1 MSQPEIAN
9 AAAVEL
15 VAAAPPAPAV
25 QIAADDLAA
34 SRRKFILATGA
45 VGLGAAAAPLS
56 RRTYAQGKAP
66 MNIDFWMFENPQ
78 QRPWVHKRIKLYM
91 EKNPNVKVDFQAFVF
106 SDLGK
111 KLSIGFATGTAPE
124 GFITG
129 DWLMPTWMSK
139 GLLAP
144 LDVAKLGY
152 PTMKAFTDD
161 YPPAF
166 VDGAVI
172 NGRAYGY
179 PLWFYGFSNYINT
192 RHFKEVGLDPIK
204 DAPQSYAQLGE
215 VAKRLVIKDGNKF
228 VRQGFK
234 FAMHAST
241 WTMIQFNP
249 ILAQCGGAYFD
260 KAGKCTVNNA
270 AGIKA
275 MTIRTSLVKQYG
287 AEDPADSI
295 ATNPLPAMD
304 WLKERNSMFIS
315 HPLPPVAIKSQNQ
328 KMFDERY
335 FRATRIP
342 GVEIGKGFATTYG
355 FNFVVSARA
364 PKDKQEVL
372 HDMYR
377 FILSDAADC
386 WTDTAPFPLARKS
399 GWAENPEVKAFPDI
413 AEILESRDRGIFH
426 PRTIVFTELADAMHK
441 AVQKILL
448 SNQDIK
454 TALNEAAAEVDRA
467 SATAK
472 KA

>member
-1 MSQPEIAN
+1 MSLPDVADTSIEPLVGPRLPEP
-9 AAAVEL
+9 AAS
-15 VAAAPPAPAV
+15 AAES
-25 QIAADDLAA
+25 LAA
-34 SRRKFILATGA
+34 TRRKFILATGTL
-45 VGLGAAAAPLS
+45 GLGAAAAPLS
-56 RRTYAQGKAP
+56 RRVYAQGKAP
-66 MNIDFWMFENPQ
+66 MNIGFWMFENPQ
-78 QRPWVHKRIKLYM
+78 QRPWVHKRVKMYM
-91 EKNPNVKVDFQAFVF
+91 EKNPNVKVDFQAFPF

-111 KLSIGFATGTAPE
+111 KLSVGFATGTAPE

-144 LDVAKLGY
+144 LDVTKLGY
-152 PTMKAFTDD
+152 PTMKAYTDD

-166 VDGAVI
+166 VEGAVI
-172 NGRAYGY
+172 KGKAYGF
-179 PLWFYGFSNYINT
+179 PLWFYGFSNYLNT

-204 DAPQSYAQLGE
+204 DAPQTWEQLGE
-215 VAKRLVIKDGNKF
+215 VAKRLTIKEGNKF
-228 VRQGFK
+228 VRQGYK
-234 FAMHAST
+234 FAMHASI

-249 ILAQCGGAYFD
+249 ILTQCGGAYFD
-260 KAGKCTVNNA
+260 KNGKCIVNNA
-270 AGIKA
+270 AGLKA
-275 MTIRTSLVKQYG
+275 MTIRASFAKQYG

-315 HPLPPVAIKSQNQ
+315 HPLPLVAIKSQNQ

-335 FRATRIP
+335 FRAARAP
-342 GVEIGKGFATTYG
+342 GVEAGKGYTTTYG

-364 PKDKQEVL
+364 PSDKQAAL

-399 GWAENPEVKAFPDI
+399 GWADNPEVKAFPDI
-413 AEILESRDRGIFH
+413 DEIIASRDRGVFH
-426 PRTIVFTELADAMHK
+426 PRTVVFTELADAMHK

-448 SNQDIK
+448 SNMDIK

-467 SATAK
+467 SAAAK

>member
-1 MSQPEIAN
+1 MSQLEIAN
-9 AAAVEL
+9 AAAVDPV
-15 VAAAPPAPAV
+15 VAASPTPALQPPA
-25 QIAADDLAA
+25 DELAA
-34 SRRKFILATGA
+34 RRRKFILATGA
-45 VGLGAAAAPLS
+45 LGLGAATAPLS

-66 MNIDFWMFENPQ
+66 MNVAFWMFENPQ
-78 QRPWVHKRIKLYM
+78 QRPWVHKRVKMYM
-91 EKNPNVKVDFQAFVF
+91 EKNPNVKVDFQAFTL

-111 KLSIGFATGTAPE
+111 KLSVGFATGTAPE

-129 DWLMPTWMSK
+129 DWLVPTWLSK

-144 LDVAKLGY
+144 LDVVKLGY
-152 PTMKAFTDD
+152 PTMKAYTDD

-166 VDGAVI
+166 VEGAVI
-172 NGRAYGY
+172 KGKAYAF

-204 DAPQSYAQLGE
+204 DAPQTYEQLGE
-215 VAKRLVIKDGNKF
+215 VAKRLVIKEGNKF

-234 FAMHAST
+234 FAMHSST

-275 MTIRTSLVKQYG
+275 MTIRTSIVKQHG

-295 ATNPLPAMD
+295 ATNPLPGMD
-304 WLKERNSMFIS
+304 WLKERNSMFLS
-315 HPLPPVAIKSQNQ
+315 HPLPLAAIKSQNQ

-335 FRATRIP
+335 FRAARAP
-342 GVEIGKGFATTYG
+342 GVEAGKGFTTSYG

-377 FILSDAADC
+377 FIMSDPADA

-399 GWAENPEVKAFPDI
+399 GWSDIPEVKAFADI
-413 AEILESRDRGIFH
+413 DEILDARDRGVFH
-426 PRTIVFTELADAMHK
+426 PRTIVFSELADAMHK

-467 SATAK
+467 SAAAK